1 MKDSLLKII
10 NYHGI
15 NKQLSELSEQTFQL
29 QEAILLDVGDI
40 ECYNDIT
47 EKLANVYV
55 TLSQFEEYFEVDQN
69 QLIEAESNKIRKD
82 LQEIEN
88 EKVNK

>member
-10 NYHGI
+10 NYYGI

-55 TLSQFEEYFEVDQN
+55 TLSQLEEYFEVDQN

-88 EKVNK
+88 EKVNR